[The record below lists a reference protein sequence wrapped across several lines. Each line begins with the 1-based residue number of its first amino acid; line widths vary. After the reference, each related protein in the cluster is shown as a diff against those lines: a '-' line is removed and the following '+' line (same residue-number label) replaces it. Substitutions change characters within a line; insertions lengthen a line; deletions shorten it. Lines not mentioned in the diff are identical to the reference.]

1 VNHDDL
7 RAYAGRDW
15 RTVEDAKR
23 LFWIERKKVLS
34 PAAAL
39 AVAEGLRLHVR
50 ALRPDWP
57 SERERADDLA
67 THAQV
72 SASLRSV
79 S

>member
-15 RTVEDAKR
+15 RVVEDAKR
-23 LFWIERKKVLS
+23 RYWIERKKVLT
-34 PAAAL
+34 PTAAL
-39 AVAEGLRLHVR
+39 AIAEGLRLHVR

-57 SERERADDLA
+57 SETERTADLA
-67 THAQV
+67 THAKV
-72 SASLRSV
+72 STSLRSV